1 MNGNNEW
8 SETVILVDADYADRV
23 AFDLIVNFERM
34 LERRIPAADLPRWL
48 DCLALDG
55 GVRPADEGK
64 GEIQAIFLHAKERL
78 ALENFVPAHFER
90 DPQRPR
96 PSGTTWAN
104 LRWPR
109 LPSRILFRRPISTCK
124 SLEALLGASGVKRLI
139 LVPDEEAYGE
149 RVRRSLAGAP
159 EGKEVTLLTMTPH
172 PARGYTEEL
181 LGYSLMNALGIRA
194 SELGGSDR

>member
-1 MNGNNEW
+1 MSGNNKW

-78 ALENFVPAHFER
+78 ALENFMPAHFER
-90 DPQRPR
+90 DLNGQAFRD
-96 PSGTTWAN
+96 N
-104 LRWPR
+104 LGEFALASFAVEDIVSPAD
-109 LPSRILFRRPISTCK
+109 FYVQ

-149 RVRRSLAGAP
+149 RVRRSLAGAS

>member
-1 MNGNNEW
+1 MSGNNKW

-90 DPQRPR
+90 DLNGQ
-96 PSGTTWAN
+96 A
-104 LRWPR
+104 
-109 LPSRILFRRPISTCK
+109 FRDNRSAGLEKPDDK
-124 SLEALLGASGVKRLI
+124 SLPYRLF
-139 LVPDEEAYGE
+139 LRRDEHNPTSADLIRY
-149 RVRRSLAGAP
+149 RVMHRCYQSVRRESIIQPGYVHILRRCREYP
-159 EGKEVTLLTMTPH
+159 SSGKH
-172 PARGYTEEL
+172 R
-181 LGYSLMNALGIRA
+181 
-194 SELGGSDR
+194 D